1 MQSVVR
7 SLLRLRLALSRFG
20 TGTLLAGA
28 LLAAA
33 ALLWLGV
40 LPGMSARVDDETRA
54 VAHLR
59 VLPVPKPVVPAPVLA
74 AGRLADFYTGLGDSA
89 HTGEIVMRLFDAATA
104 VGVTLD
110 KAEYKPGHDAAGRFD
125 TYTIVLPVKGD
136 YARLRQ
142 FSEKVLVTVPYAAL
156 DDMRFKRNS
165 ASDPG
170 VEVNLR
176 FTAFLRPVTI
186 APVSASAVA
195 AAAAANAASVAA
207 AAAAA
212 NNAASG
218 ASAPATVA
226 PVASGAVAVMSGAS
240 ASVASLGVPLPTTD
254 AMTAPAPARAAAE
267 KQKSALPSTTAPA
280 AASASAPALPATGP
294 GASAAA
300 SATPATRAES
310 SVELPVQ
317 SPVESSAE
325 SPMPAASKGATR

>member
-7 SLLRLRLALSRFG
+7 SLLRLRLALSRFS

-40 LPGMSARVDDETRA
+40 LPGMLARVDDETRA
-54 VAHLR
+54 VARLR
-59 VLPVPKPVVPAPVLA
+59 VLPAPKPVVSAPVLA

-89 HTGEIVMRLFDAATA
+89 HTGEIVTRLFDAAAA

-110 KAEYKPGHDAAGRFD
+110 KAEYKPGHDVAGRFD
-125 TYTIVLPVKGD
+125 TYTIVLPVTGD
-136 YARLRQ
+136 YAHLRQ

-176 FTAFLRPVTI
+176 FTAFLRPVAI

-212 NNAASG
+212 AASNAASG

-226 PVASGAVAVMSGAS
+226 PVASGAVAVTSAAS
-240 ASVASLGVPLPTTD
+240 AAVASSGVSLPTTD
-254 AMTAPAPARAAAE
+254 AVAAPLPARVLVE
-267 KQKSALPSTTAPA
+267 KQQSVLLSTTAPA
-280 AASASAPALPATGP
+280 AASASAPALPATGS
-294 GASAAA
+294 GASAAVP
-300 SATPATRAES
+300 ATPVTRAES
-310 SVELPVQ
+310 SAGLPVQ
-317 SPVESSAE
+317 PPVES
-325 SPMPAASKGATR
+325 PVPAASKGATR